1 MRKDPLLL
9 PRSLLCALVVF
20 LTGLSGSAGAQS
32 YFAFPLPYG
41 KIVREIRIRG
51 LVQTPESTVIRLLES
66 KVGEPYTEETE
77 DHDRRYLDR
86 LGLFAAVQADPVVV
100 GDEVFLTLSIR
111 ELPNFVPF
119 PKLTISDTNGTSG
132 GMGVRM
138 ANLLGRTISLSGS
151 FKLGGATHADVS
163 LETPWRA
170 PGEQSY
176 GVQYNYRD
184 RRDKDD
190 AHRENSHEL
199 ELRLGVNLHSDW
211 MLSARGG
218 YLSFGSDTP
227 GITLSPA
234 NRDHTPFLGAMLE
247 YDHLDSASVPRNG
260 WRGIFDVTQSG
271 GFLGGD
277 GDFVTAQF
285 DLRRY
290 QSLAH
295 RHGLVLFTFA
305 SLQSGRVGGDLPVY
319 RDFHIGGTNTVRG
332 WESGARQGKNS
343 SSTRSSIATTCS
355 TPGCSAYGSTAS
367 IMACSWRPSPT
378 WEPRGARGGTSP
390 GTCSRGVGWGSGS
403 SSRSWMSS
411 AWSSV
416 SGRRA
421 RRSSPTCTSTKRL
434 TIPAN
439 GSARTLPFGPRDR
452 TGSGGEGERGGARP
466 AQSAGARR
474 RPNRRRPASG

>member
-9 PRSLLCALVVF
+9 SRSLLCALVVF

-51 LVQTPESTVIRLLES
+51 LVETPESTVIRLLAS

-138 ANLLGRTISLSGS
+138 ANLLGRTLSLSGS
-151 FKLGGATHADVS
+151 FRLGGATHADVS
-163 LETPWRA
+163 LETPWRP
-170 PGEQSY
+170 PGEKSY
-176 GVQYNYRD
+176 GVHYDYRD
-184 RRDKDD
+184 RRDKHDI
-190 AHRENSHEL
+190 HRENSHEL

-227 GITLSPA
+227 GITLSPT
-234 NRDHTPFLGAMLE
+234 NRDHTPHLGAVLE

-260 WRGIFDVTQSG
+260 WRGIFDVTQNG

-332 WESGARQGKNS
+332 WESGARQGKNQFINTVEYRYDLLHPRLFRVRKYS
-343 SSTRSSIATTCS
+343 LYYGLQLAAFADLGTAWNEGGDFTRNVIA
-355 TPGCSAYGSTAS
+355 
-367 IMACSWRPSPT
+367 
-378 WEPRGARGGTSP
+378 GG
-390 GTCSRGVGWGSGS
+390 GVGI
-403 SSRSWMSS
+403 RFL
-411 AWSSV
+411 V
-416 SGRRA
+416 
-421 RRSSPTCTSTKRL
+421 PFLDVIRL
-434 TIPAN
+434 D
-439 GSARTLPFGPRDR
+439 FGF
-452 TGSGGEGERGGARP
+452 G
-466 AQSAGARR
+466 QAGAGIQPHLHIHEKAHYTRKR
-474 RPNRRRPASG
+474 IR

>member
-1 MRKDPLLL
+1 MMRKDPLLL
-9 PRSLLCALVVF
+9 SRSLLCALVVF

-138 ANLLGRTISLSGS
+138 ANLLGRTLSLSGS
-151 FKLGGATHADVS
+151 FRLGGATHADVS
-163 LETPWRA
+163 LETPWRP

-176 GVQYNYRD
+176 GVHYDYRD
-184 RRDKDD
+184 RRDKHDI
-190 AHRENSHEL
+190 HRENSHEL

-227 GITLSPA
+227 GITLSPT
-234 NRDHTPFLGAMLE
+234 NRDHTPHLGAVLE

-260 WRGIFDVTQSG
+260 WRGIFDVTQNG

-332 WESGARQGKNS
+332 WESGARQGKNQFINTVEYRYDLLHPRLFRVRKYS
-343 SSTRSSIATTCS
+343 LYYGLQLAAFADLGTAWNEGGDFTRNVIA
-355 TPGCSAYGSTAS
+355 
-367 IMACSWRPSPT
+367 
-378 WEPRGARGGTSP
+378 GG
-390 GTCSRGVGWGSGS
+390 GVGI
-403 SSRSWMSS
+403 RFL
-411 AWSSV
+411 V
-416 SGRRA
+416 
-421 RRSSPTCTSTKRL
+421 PFLDVIRL
-434 TIPAN
+434 D
-439 GSARTLPFGPRDR
+439 FGF
-452 TGSGGEGERGGARP
+452 G
-466 AQSAGARR
+466 QAGAGIQPHLHIHEKAHYTRKR
-474 RPNRRRPASG
+474 IR

>member
-9 PRSLLCALVVF
+9 SRSLLCALVVF

-51 LVQTPESTVIRLLES
+51 LVETPESTVIRLLES

-138 ANLLGRTISLSGS
+138 ANLLGRTLSLSGS
-151 FKLGGATHADVS
+151 FRLGGATHADVS
-163 LETPWRA
+163 LETPWRP

-176 GVQYNYRD
+176 GVHYDYRD
-184 RRDKDD
+184 RRDKHDI
-190 AHRENSHEL
+190 HRENSHEL

-227 GITLSPA
+227 GITLSPT
-234 NRDHTPFLGAMLE
+234 NRDHTPHLGAVLE

-260 WRGIFDVTQSG
+260 WRGIFDVTQNG

-332 WESGARQGKNS
+332 WESGARQGKNQFINTVEYRYDLLHPRLFRVRKYS
-343 SSTRSSIATTCS
+343 LYYGLQLAAFADLGTAWNEGGDFTRNVIA
-355 TPGCSAYGSTAS
+355 
-367 IMACSWRPSPT
+367 
-378 WEPRGARGGTSP
+378 GG
-390 GTCSRGVGWGSGS
+390 GVGI
-403 SSRSWMSS
+403 RFL
-411 AWSSV
+411 V
-416 SGRRA
+416 
-421 RRSSPTCTSTKRL
+421 PFLDVIRL
-434 TIPAN
+434 D
-439 GSARTLPFGPRDR
+439 FGF
-452 TGSGGEGERGGARP
+452 G
-466 AQSAGARR
+466 QAGAGIQPHLHIHEKAHYTRKR
-474 RPNRRRPASG
+474 IR

>member
-9 PRSLLCALVVF
+9 SRSLLCALVVF

-51 LVQTPESTVIRLLES
+51 LVETPESTVIRLLAS

-138 ANLLGRTISLSGS
+138 ANLLGRTLSLSGS
-151 FKLGGATHADVS
+151 FRLGGATHADVS
-163 LETPWRA
+163 LETPWRP

-176 GVQYNYRD
+176 GVHYDYRD
-184 RRDKDD
+184 RRDKHDI
-190 AHRENSHEL
+190 HRENSHEL

-227 GITLSPA
+227 GITLSPT
-234 NRDHTPFLGAMLE
+234 NRDHTPHLGAVLE

-260 WRGIFDVTQSG
+260 WRGIFDVTQNG

-332 WESGARQGKNS
+332 WESGARQGKNQFINTVEYRYDLLHPRLFRVRKYS
-343 SSTRSSIATTCS
+343 LYYGLQLAAFADLGTAWNEGGDFTRNVIA
-355 TPGCSAYGSTAS
+355 
-367 IMACSWRPSPT
+367 
-378 WEPRGARGGTSP
+378 GG
-390 GTCSRGVGWGSGS
+390 GVGI
-403 SSRSWMSS
+403 RFL
-411 AWSSV
+411 V
-416 SGRRA
+416 
-421 RRSSPTCTSTKRL
+421 PFLDVIRL
-434 TIPAN
+434 D
-439 GSARTLPFGPRDR
+439 FGF
-452 TGSGGEGERGGARP
+452 G
-466 AQSAGARR
+466 QAGAGIQPHLHIHEKAHYTRKR
-474 RPNRRRPASG
+474 IR

>member
-9 PRSLLCALVVF
+9 SRSLLCALVVF

-138 ANLLGRTISLSGS
+138 ANLLGRTLSLSGS
-151 FKLGGATHADVS
+151 FRLGGATHADVS
-163 LETPWRA
+163 LETPWRP

-176 GVQYNYRD
+176 GVHYDYRD
-184 RRDKDD
+184 RRDKHDI
-190 AHRENSHEL
+190 HRENSHEL

-227 GITLSPA
+227 GITLSPT
-234 NRDHTPFLGAMLE
+234 NRDHTPHLGAVLE

-260 WRGIFDVTQSG
+260 WRGIFDVTQNG

-332 WESGARQGKNS
+332 WESGARQGKNQFINTVEYRYDLLHPRLFRVRKYS
-343 SSTRSSIATTCS
+343 LYYGLQLAAFADLGTAWNEGGDFTRNVIA
-355 TPGCSAYGSTAS
+355 
-367 IMACSWRPSPT
+367 
-378 WEPRGARGGTSP
+378 GG
-390 GTCSRGVGWGSGS
+390 GVGI
-403 SSRSWMSS
+403 RFL
-411 AWSSV
+411 V
-416 SGRRA
+416 
-421 RRSSPTCTSTKRL
+421 PFLDVIRL
-434 TIPAN
+434 D
-439 GSARTLPFGPRDR
+439 FGF
-452 TGSGGEGERGGARP
+452 G
-466 AQSAGARR
+466 QAGAGIQPHLHIHEKAHYTRKR
-474 RPNRRRPASG
+474 IR